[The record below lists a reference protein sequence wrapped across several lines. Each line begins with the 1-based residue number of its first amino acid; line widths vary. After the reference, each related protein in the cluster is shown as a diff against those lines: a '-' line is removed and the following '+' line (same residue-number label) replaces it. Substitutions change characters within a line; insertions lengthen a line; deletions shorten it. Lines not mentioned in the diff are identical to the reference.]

1 MIRIALA
8 DDHVMLRRGLANLL
22 SEQSDISVVGEAGTA
37 DQLFALLSRT
47 TVDVLILDV
56 AMPGPGLV
64 AVLKQLQS
72 AWPRVRTIVLSMYSE
87 EQYGTRALKS
97 GAAGYLTKDRSPEFL
112 VAAVRKV
119 MLGGLY
125 ITPSLA
131 ERLAA
136 GLGSTGERPLHES
149 LSDREFVVLK
159 GIGAGRSMK
168 ELAGGLGISPKTVST
183 YRTRLLEKL
192 GVKTNAELV
201 RYTVTHGLGEE

>member
-87 EQYGTRALKS
+87 EQYATRA
-97 GAAGYLTKDRSPEFL
+97 
-112 VAAVRKV
+112 RK
-119 MLGGLY
+119 
-125 ITPSLA
+125 
-131 ERLAA
+131 
-136 GLGSTGERPLHES
+136 
-149 LSDREFVVLK
+149 
-159 GIGAGRSMK
+159 
-168 ELAGGLGISPKTVST
+168 
-183 YRTRLLEKL
+183 
-192 GVKTNAELV
+192 
-201 RYTVTHGLGEE
+201 